1 MGLQTLSVYFYWK
14 KKTVSKLKKNNIL
27 QHFFLKFYFLN
38 VLKRYCTKFY
48 SKFPLECERNSLSK
62 MRILMVSLKNPYNH
76 VRFYS
81 TKFNLESSMKLLSKN
96 RIFAVSDEKIRI
108 FTWKCCANIMYSFKI
123 WCSIQWKCSV
133 PFFMVEC

>member
-1 MGLQTLSVYFYWK
+1 MGLQTLSIYFYWK
-14 KKTVSKLKKNNIL
+14 KNCFQNLTTFFRTFIFWMFWKEIAQNLLKISIWVQEKIAV
-27 QHFFLKFYFLN
+27 QDEDP
-38 VLKRYCTKFY
+38 
-48 SKFPLECERNSLSK
+48 SG
-62 MRILMVSLKNPYNH
+62 VSLKNPYYH

-81 TKFNLESSMKLLSKN
+81 TKFNLESGMKLLSKN

-108 FTWKCCANIMYSFKI
+108 LTWKCCANIMYSFEI